1 MADFSSNSEMRKMG
15 FIYETLDEGS
25 EAMDGVPKNRTLLAA
40 NLTDLPATRPVMNY
54 DCQTIDDV
62 FEHYKPSVK
71 AEFTTAEGGAVNEEL
86 NFDNLGDFSMKSMV
100 QQSDYLRALEAQQRN
115 YGTFAKRLQNNKI
128 LQRALNDQE
137 SKEAY
142 LTVLR
147 SLLQDLEKNG

>member
-1 MADFSSNSEMRKMG
+1 MADLTTNSEMRKFG
-15 FIYETLDEGS
+15 FIYETVDSGS

-40 NLTDLPATRPVMNY
+40 NLTDIPATRPKMNY

-62 FEHYKPSVK
+62 FEHYEPSVK
-71 AEFTTAEGGAVNEEL
+71 MEFTDAEGGAINEEL
-86 NFDNLGDFSMKSMV
+86 SFNNIGDFSKKSMV
-100 QQSDYLRALEAQQRN
+100 EQSDYLRSMEAQQRN

-128 LQRALNDQE
+128 LQRMLNDPD

-147 SLLQDLEKNG
+147 SMLHDLENNG